1 MLPTPALVLAA
12 RLAHTGK
19 RILAAPP
26 TTSTNAKLPGLR
38 RYPMLAAYD
47 AQHRAMHSL
56 PSSTTQAVNHLL
68 ATMFAELSTN
78 NPTIATLGALLLM
91 SISLMWWNDCEFRE
105 GDISS
110 VAWDIS
116 PETKE
121 TPLTSPTISA
131 FAPHPWILNPPP
143 QPTTSIHRPLLTI
156 CSWLRKL
163 KADDVGVGM
172 VLATLIPEDEC
183 VGRRHTW
190 VVRDGEAFGGAMARK
205 A

>member
-78 NPTIATLGALLLM
+78 NPTIATLGALLLV
-91 SISLMWWNDCEFRE
+91 SISLMWWNDYERN
-105 GDISS
+105 G
-110 VAWDIS
+110 V
-116 PETKE
+116 PPPQTQ
-121 TPLTSPTISA
+121 PLTSPTISA

-143 QPTTSIHRPLLTI
+143 QPTTSIHRPLLAI